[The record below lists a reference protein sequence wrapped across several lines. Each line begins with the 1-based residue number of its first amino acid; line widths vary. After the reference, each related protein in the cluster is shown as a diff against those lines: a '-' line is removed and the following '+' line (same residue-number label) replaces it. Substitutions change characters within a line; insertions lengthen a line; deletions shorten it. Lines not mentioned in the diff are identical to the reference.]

1 MFDTCTITRHG
12 ARPSF
17 NATTGVTTPAARTS
31 VYSGRC
37 KVQSRTLVSSTSEVG
52 GQLVGVQVLEV
63 HVPISVDDVQVDDVV
78 AITAAE
84 LDTALV
90 GRSYRVTAV
99 PAKSFA
105 TARRLRC
112 EETTSG

>member
-1 MFDTCTITRHG
+1 MFDTCTITRPG

-17 NATTGVTTPAARTS
+17 NATTGVTTPAATTS

-37 KVQSRTLVSSTSEVG
+37 KVQSRTLAPSTPEVG
-52 GQLVGVQVLEV
+52 GQLVDVQVLEV
-63 HVPISVDDVQVDDVV
+63 HVPISVDDVLVDDVV
-78 AITAAE
+78 TMTAAD
-84 LDTALV
+84 LDSGLV
-90 GRSYRVTAV
+90 GRTYRVTAV

-112 EETTSG
+112 EETSS